1 MKELEMKLPREI
13 DHRSAEKWTK
23 ILRKKIAEERAKQY
37 IAAIAGKIEAY
48 TPAVCILDFQDVTFM
63 DSSGIGLIL
72 GRYKQMKE
80 LGGEIVV
87 KNTSRQV
94 DCVLRLSGLY
104 QIIRKWERRNAS

>member
-23 ILRKKIAEERAKQY
+23 ILRKKIAEEHPKRL
-37 IAAIAGKIEAY
+37 
-48 TPAVCILDFQDVTFM
+48 ILDFSEVTMM

-80 LGGEIVV
+80 LGGEIIV

>member
-1 MKELEMKLPREI
+1 MKELEMTLPREI

-23 ILRKKIAEERAKQY
+23 ILRKKIAEEHPKRL
-37 IAAIAGKIEAY
+37 
-48 TPAVCILDFQDVTFM
+48 ILDFSEVTMM

-87 KNTSRQV
+87 KNASRQV